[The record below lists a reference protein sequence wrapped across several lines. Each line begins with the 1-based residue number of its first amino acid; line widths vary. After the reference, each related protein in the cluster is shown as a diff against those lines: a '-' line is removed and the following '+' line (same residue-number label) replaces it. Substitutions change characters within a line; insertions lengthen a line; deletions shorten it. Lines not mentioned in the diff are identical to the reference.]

1 MGYFKCIVMLCMID
15 RKSEKRFTQ
24 KAWDKIQR
32 SSILTLKICEY
43 GGIFFIIL
51 MIKDFFNKVKE
62 SESFFRRH

>member
-1 MGYFKCIVMLCMID
+1 MLCMID

-24 KAWDKIQR
+24 KAWGKIQKGN
-32 SSILTLKICEY
+32 ILTLKVCGY

-51 MIKDFFNKVKE
+51 MIKDFFDKVKE